1 MSIFLLHNIL
11 VHTSLR
17 SFFKRTNPHHL
28 RFFFKPPSREDLIFG
43 GAVLLILLF
52 LMVFVWGGYVFY
64 ATRQPMEQQSV
75 LSVKVPSLTPE
86 DFDEMAKLLDTR
98 DQKFKDVLAE

>member
-1 MSIFLLHNIL
+1 MSIFSLHNIL

-17 SFFKRTNPHHL
+17 SFFKRT
-28 RFFFKPPSREDLIFG
+28 RREDLIFG

-64 ATRQPMEQQSV
+64 TARQPLEQQSE
-75 LSVKVPSLTPE
+75 LSVKVPSLTSE